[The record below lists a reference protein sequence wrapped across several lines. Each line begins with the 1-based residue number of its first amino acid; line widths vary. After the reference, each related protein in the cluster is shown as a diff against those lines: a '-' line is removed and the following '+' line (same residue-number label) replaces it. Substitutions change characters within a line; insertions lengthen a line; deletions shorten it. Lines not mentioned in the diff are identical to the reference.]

1 MFVTTDRYHG
11 VITQKHLIS
20 INAREKQNFEMLY
33 MEWISIVSTK
43 ISEMEQH

>member
-11 VITQKHLIS
+11 VTTQMFLIS

-33 MEWISIVSTK
+33 IEWISVVSPK
-43 ISEMEQH
+43 ISEM